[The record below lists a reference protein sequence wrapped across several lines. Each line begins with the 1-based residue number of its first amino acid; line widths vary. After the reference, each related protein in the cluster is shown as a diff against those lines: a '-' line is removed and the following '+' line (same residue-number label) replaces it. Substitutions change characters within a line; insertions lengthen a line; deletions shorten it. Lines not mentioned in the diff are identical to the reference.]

1 MRAVFVRLDT
11 NAKGGIYRVRGGD
24 LVCPHPRIRAFVS
37 TVPENPSMKRFLT
50 TAVLLAATL
59 TATIGFAQE
68 KVTSPEGVSVTRAGE
83 WEDATCNDRGTFT
96 FHEPETKS
104 QIEVISTALLT
115 PDVKDVFFSTFH
127 EGLTAAGFT
136 QENTSEET
144 FGDRTGELTE
154 YSFEH
159 SGAKLV
165 VSVFQ
170 FMMGNNAWLV
180 VSYAGEDAADTVR
193 KSFEEVV
200 GSLKIQDGD

>member
-1 MRAVFVRLDT
+1 
-11 NAKGGIYRVRGGD
+11 
-24 LVCPHPRIRAFVS
+24 
-37 TVPENPSMKRFLT
+37 
-50 TAVLLAATL
+50 
-59 TATIGFAQE
+59 
-68 KVTSPEGVSVTRAGE
+68 
-83 WEDATCNDRGTFT
+83 
-96 FHEPETKS
+96 S

-144 FGDRTGELTE
+144 YGEHSGELTE

-159 SGAKLV
+159 SGAKLS

-180 VSYAGEDAADTVR
+180 VSYAAEDAADNARESV
-193 KSFEEVV
+193 EEVAS
-200 GSLKIQDGD
+200 SLTSQDDEYPRSLRACIWQLLPKSSESGAVHGFACFVLMP

>member
-1 MRAVFVRLDT
+1 
-11 NAKGGIYRVRGGD
+11 
-24 LVCPHPRIRAFVS
+24 
-37 TVPENPSMKRFLT
+37 MKRFLT
-50 TAVLLAATL
+50 TALFLAATM
-59 TATIGFAQE
+59 TATLGFAQE
-68 KVTSPEGVSVTRAGE
+68 KVTSPDGVTVTRPDK
-83 WEDATCNDRGTFT
+83 WENATGNDRGTFT

-127 EGLTAAGFT
+127 EGLTSAGFT
-136 QENTSEET
+136 QESASEET
-144 FGDRTGELTE
+144 FGERTGDLTE

-159 SGAKLV
+159 SGAKLS

-200 GSLKIQDGD
+200 SSLKIQDDE